1 MRKTP
6 IRRGALHKARQSRR
20 SADAESPSEGEDM
33 HLGPPAPNSRALRPC
48 CASRMGHTHAHAR
61 PRWRVQVRVEL
72 ERRQGLA
79 RGLDDLLARLDSDA
93 ARALP
98 LDMQQAPSLPS
109 VLVCACAR
117 A

>member
-1 MRKTP
+1 MR
-6 IRRGALHKARQSRR
+6 G
-20 SADAESPSEGEDM
+20 
-33 HLGPPAPNSRALRPC
+33 
-48 CASRMGHTHAHAR
+48 
-61 PRWRVQVRVEL
+61 EL

-117 A
+117 V

>member
-1 MRKTP
+1 M
-6 IRRGALHKARQSRR
+6 GL
-20 SADAESPSEGEDM
+20 
-33 HLGPPAPNSRALRPC
+33 PAQNSRALRPC
-48 CASRMGHTHAHAR
+48 CTSRMGHTRSHAR
-61 PRWRVQVRVEL
+61 TRWRVQVRGEL

-109 VLVCACAR
+109 VLLCVCAR
-117 A
+117 V